1 MRRIKIIAINITNM
15 LSKLSILFVLIL
27 VFSESFLFA
36 QMAGGS
42 SNVTISSP
50 DASSLGRYAMQ
61 APSYSNGLPQAS
73 IPIYTIEESWI
84 KWPISLFYNYGG
96 FRVTEEASCVGLGWE
111 LSEGSITRIVKD
123 LPDDN
128 ESIYQNYE
136 DLDYRNLMM
145 ESGRGVQYGDVP
157 LNETFNYTANRLYYS
172 LIDGKPDVYIFNFNG
187 YSGRFLY
194 IDDVAYLLPYSNLK
208 IRKDFENFIMTTPD
222 GLEYTFHPTDRSL
235 TYRLKEFVI
244 SAYYTADGFAPTCGD
259 ELGYLTYPATDVVT
273 TWRLIKVENKMLNE
287 SLSFTYASYPF
298 YDETGFHDLTSI
310 TFTGTNQVYNDYVRE
325 VPLTQTASSSAYLT
339 TVESKNVKIIFTYN
353 SRLDRAT
360 AKALEKIE
368 VFYKGDLIHPVKT
381 IRLDHGTNYFG
392 SNYYLDYSWLK
403 LKKVVFQNNV
413 GMDEMA
419 YTVDYYDEGLYTDHS
434 KKSYAIDHWGYYN
447 GITNNTLVP
456 KTNNVIAMEANGSIF
471 VLNNSLWANRTP
483 NFNYARRYALKK
495 ITYPTKG
502 YSLLNYESAGGRGIR
517 VSSIEDYDG
526 EKTNYKFYGY
536 YPDSPVPAPNYHENQ
551 FEMSACSGD
560 NCWGFRKPIIYSIS
574 GYSRRPL
581 NFYDENVNF
590 YEKVTE
596 YLGDAFGAAGK
607 NEYYF
612 MRDFFSFETFLTKE
626 FNYKYGNPNPIRKVE
641 NNYTVSK
648 IDFFQYWSDPTI
660 YWISTSSYCQI
671 TGGAWGNICCASD
684 VLVQFPYPL
693 SKIETMRYELNQNW
707 YKLANKTE
715 TTDGI
720 VVSTDYDYNNYSQI
734 KKKTTA
740 NSKETILT
748 TFYNYPQDKLIE
760 NPSLEPYKTMV
771 DNYYMISPVISQ
783 WTENN
788 NNLVKRVWSN
798 YVNWGNNIIAPETIE
813 EQNGSSGLRETR
825 IRYHSY
831 DNYGNILS
839 VSKEGDIKTS
849 YIWGYNQSYPV
860 AKFDNMS
867 YAAITSNTTLYNYVN
882 QLQNYIDLSNTS
894 TRNNLKT
901 LNNNIRL
908 ILTANVM
915 VSTYTYKPLI
925 GMTSQTDPNGKTT
938 YYEYDGFGR
947 LIYIKDQDYNVIQ
960 EYIYHYKE

>member
-15 LSKLSILFVLIL
+15 LSKLSILLVLIL
-27 VFSESFLFA
+27 VFSENSLFA
-36 QMAGGS
+36 QVTGQ
-42 SNVTISSP
+42 SNITISSS
-50 DASSLGRYAMQ
+50 DASSLGRFAMQ
-61 APSYSNGLPQAS
+61 APSYNNGLPQAS

-96 FRVTEEASCVGLGWE
+96 FRVTEEASCVGLGWG

-128 ESIYQNYE
+128 KDIFQNYE

-145 ESGRGVQYGDVP
+145 ETGRGVQYDSDG
-157 LNETFNYTANRLYYS
+157 ETFNYTANRLYYS
-172 LIDGKPDVYIFNFNG
+172 IIDGKPDVYIFNFNG
-187 YSGRFLY
+187 YYGRFLY
-194 IDDVAYLLPYSNLK
+194 IDDVAYLLPHSNLK
-208 IRKDFENFIMTTPD
+208 IRKDFENFIITTPD

-235 TYRLKEFVI
+235 TYRLKEFTI
-244 SAYYTADGFAPTCGD
+244 SAYYTADGYAPTCGD
-259 ELGYLTYPATDVVT
+259 ELGYLTYPATDVIT

-287 SLSFTYASYPF
+287 SLSFTHESYPF

-310 TFTGTNQVYNDYVRE
+310 TFTGADYVFNDYVRE
-325 VPLTQTASSSAYLT
+325 VPPTQTVSSSAYLT

-392 SNYYLDYSWLK
+392 SNSNPDYSWLK
-403 LKKVVFQNNV
+403 LKKVVFKNNA
-413 GMDEMA
+413 GMDEME
-419 YTVDYYDEGLYTDHS
+419 YTVDYYDEGLYTNHS

-447 GITNNTLVP
+447 GKSNNTLVP
-456 KTNNVIAMEANGSIF
+456 KTNNVITMEANGSIL
-471 VLNNSLWANRTP
+471 VLNIWANRTP
-483 NFNYARRYALKK
+483 DFDYARRYALKK

-502 YSLLNYESAGGRGIR
+502 FSLFNYESAGGRGIR

-536 YPDSPVPAPNYHENQ
+536 YPDSPVPAPNYSEHL
-551 FEMSACSGD
+551 FEMSACTGD
-560 NCWGFRKPIIYSIS
+560 GCRVFKPIIYSIS

-660 YWISTSSYCQI
+660 YWISTSGWCQI
-671 TGGAWGNICCASD
+671 TGTIWGNICCPCD
-684 VLVQFPYPL
+684 PLNGFPYPL
-693 SKIETMRYELNQNW
+693 SKIETMRYELYQNW

-715 TTDGI
+715 TTDGV

-771 DNYYMISPVISQ
+771 DNYYMISPIISQ

-813 EQNGSSGLRETR
+813 EQNGSSGLREIL

-849 YIWGYNQSYPV
+849 YIWGYKGVYPV
-860 AKFDNMS
+860 AKIIGTDYS
-867 YAAITSNTTLYNYVN
+867 SAYNI
-882 QLQNYIDLSNTS
+882 LTS
-894 TRNNLKT
+894 TDKNT
-901 LNNNIRL
+901 LNGNPTDVQVRTIIKKIRDYY
-908 ILTANVM
+908 LTTNVM
-915 VSTYTYKPLI
+915 VYTYTYQPLV
-925 GMTSQTDPNGKTT
+925 GMTSETDANGKTT
-938 YYEYDGFGR
+938 YYQYDDFGR
-947 LIYIKDQDYNVIQ
+947 LKYAKDQDVNVIK
-960 EYIYHYKE
+960 EYKYHYKE